1 VSLPADDTTLK
12 DHEYVTLIL
21 RLTLDREGRL
31 IQGELVDTKGT
42 RNEWFIGASGLNQA
56 VAAWL
61 KQQEQSAADIEA

>member
-12 DHEYVTLIL
+12 DREYVTLIL

-42 RNEWFIGASGLNQA
+42 CNEWFVGASGLNQA

-61 KQQEQSAADIEA
+61 KHQAHAETETGP

>member
-1 VSLPADDTTLK
+1 VALPADDTTLK
-12 DHEYVTLIL
+12 DREYVTLIL

-42 RNEWFIGASGLNQA
+42 CNEWFVGASGLNQA

-61 KQQEQSAADIEA
+61 KHQAHAETETGP

>member
-1 VSLPADDTTLK
+1 VLLPTDDTALK
-12 DHEYVTLIL
+12 DREYVTLVL
-21 RLTLDREGRL
+21 RLMLDGEGNL

-61 KQQEQSAADIEA
+61 KHQAHAETETNR